1 MFAVKIR
8 VDCEEA
14 WLTSILIIDEDL
26 PTKVLEGVLTLGD
39 LNRIPSTRVNDMFAQ
54 LAIIRIYPLTGA
66 PENTYSIVGTNNS

>member
-1 MFAVKIR
+1 MFAAKIR

-26 PTKVLEGVLTLGD
+26 PTKALEGVLTLGD

-54 LAIIRIYPLTGA
+54 LAIIRIYPLTCA
-66 PENTYSIVGTNNS
+66 PENTYSIVGNNNS